1 MRSVY
6 FVRTMHTA
14 ASRVMQTACPM
25 SSGFWS
31 LFVSDTRSSEHSGLP
46 RQVRWCV
53 CEDTGIMAC
62 TSTVVIVEGD
72 QWRVGATAIGV
83 DAPNRPEACP
93 DRNCGRS
100 LPGSPPVSPGTHT
113 PPDPRRARRRGRRP
127 LRRPGAGPRHRG
139 VNCPG
144 PRPPTI
150 RGGRFLRRDP
160 HSREQL
166 FAHPW
171 SAGNPLRRHN
181 DGVRHEVPGGTV
193 AW

>member
-6 FVRTMHTA
+6 FVRTMHAA

-160 HSREQL
+160 PFEGATFRAPLVSRKSPAAAQ
-166 FAHPW
+166 
-171 SAGNPLRRHN
+171 
-181 DGVRHEVPGGTV
+181 
-193 AW
+193 